1 MTEVTF
7 DVLEMPLIIFDSD
20 EWNDNDEYLDVAN
33 KIINIIK
40 ENEYALF
47 FIQNKAYTIGD
58 TEFHPLVMV
67 NRENYGGIRETLE
80 LYIKDI
86 VYDLIPSD
94 SD

>member
-20 EWNDNDEYLDVAN
+20 KWKDNDEYINVAN

-40 ENEYALF
+40 ENDFALF

-58 TEFHPLVMV
+58 TEFNPIVMV
-67 NRENYGGIRETLE
+67 NREDWGGGKGTLE

-86 VYDLIPSD
+86 VFDLIPPD
-94 SD
+94 FD

>member
-1 MTEVTF
+1 MSEVTF
-7 DVLEMPLIIFDSD
+7 DVLETPLIIFDSD
-20 EWNDNDEYLDVAN
+20 TWKDNDEYINVAD

-58 TEFHPLVMV
+58 TEFHPIVMV
-67 NRENYGGIRETLE
+67 NREDYGGVKSTLE

-86 VYDLIPSD
+86 VFDLIPPD
-94 SD
+94 FD